1 MIEDLEQL
9 KSKHIDT
16 YKKAILDN
24 IENNTKKLVDDIKSL
39 MDKPPLDSMD
49 QIKKKFIDLAKKNK
63 IVLDTEELDKI
74 VSKYRKDLLKSLD
87 SIGKIRID
95 TLSDKLDKYDFKD
108 DDVIVYYKKDF
119 TNINKSIKKI
129 VKDNLVSSLEVMK
142 KIDKVFSKDVDVGV
156 KNKIIDEVNKYL
168 KGSYQRQLL
177 ENLDIKILVKDTTL
191 INGIKEQTERYLFT
205 LKNSRLLNLD

>member
-9 KSKHIDT
+9 KNKHIET
-16 YKKAILDN
+16 YKKAILEN
-24 IENNTKKLVDDIKSL
+24 IKNNTKTLVDDIKLL

-49 QIKKKFIDLAKKNK
+49 QVKNKFIDLAKKNK
-63 IVLDTEELDKI
+63 IVLDTEELDK
-74 VSKYRKDLLKSLD
+74 VVFKYRKNIIKSLD
-87 SIGKIRID
+87 SIGKLRID

-119 TNINKSIKKI
+119 TNINKSIKNI
-129 VKDNLVSSLEVMK
+129 VKDSLIASLEVLEK
-142 KIDKVFSKDVDVGV
+142 SDKIFLKDVDEDV
-156 KNKIIDEVNKYL
+156 KSKIKSEVVKYL

-177 ENLDIKILVKDTTL
+177 ENLDIKVLVKDTTL

-205 LKNSRLLNLD
+205 IKNSRLLNLD

>member
-24 IENNTKKLVDDIKSL
+24 IENNTKKLVDDIRSL

-49 QIKKKFIDLAKKNK
+49 QIKSKFIDLAKKNK
-63 IVLDTEELDKI
+63 IVLDTEELDKV
-74 VSKYRKDLLKSLD
+74 VSKYRKNLLKSLD
-87 SIGKIRID
+87 SVGKIRID

-119 TNINKSIKKI
+119 TNINKNIKKT
-129 VKDNLVSSLEVMK
+129 VKDSLISSLEVMEK
-142 KIDKVFSKDVDVGV
+142 LDKVFSKDVEEEV
-156 KNKIIDEVNKYL
+156 KTKIITEVNKYL
-168 KGSYQRQLL
+168 KGTYQRQLL

-191 INGIKEQTERYLFT
+191 INGINEQTERYLFT